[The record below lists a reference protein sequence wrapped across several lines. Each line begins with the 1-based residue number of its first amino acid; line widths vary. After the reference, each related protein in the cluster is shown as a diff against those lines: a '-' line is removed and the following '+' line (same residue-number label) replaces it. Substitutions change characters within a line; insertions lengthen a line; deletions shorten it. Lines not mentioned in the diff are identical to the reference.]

1 MNSVSSPG
9 YRRALL
15 KISGEALAGEKG
27 FGLNGSKISWIA
39 NEIVSAAEDGRKI
52 GVVVGGGNI
61 MRGVDAQSVGA
72 EPLVG
77 DEMGMVATVINA
89 LALRSSI
96 ELQGRKCRVMSSFEI
111 GKFVDV
117 FSREKL
123 MDCLKRDEV
132 VVFAGGTGNPCF
144 TTDSAAALRA
154 VQMRAEVMVKATQVD
169 GVYDRDPKKFPDA
182 CRFESI
188 TSEEALQRRLKV
200 IDAASIEILG
210 RYSIPTI
217 VLNLHVQGNIKRAI
231 TGEKVGTTIIA

>member
-1 MNSVSSPG
+1 
-9 YRRALL
+9 
-15 KISGEALAGEKG
+15 
-27 FGLNGSKISWIA
+27 
-39 NEIVSAAEDGRKI
+39 
-52 GVVVGGGNI
+52 
-61 MRGVDAQSVGA
+61 
-72 EPLVG
+72 
-77 DEMGMVATVINA
+77 
-89 LALRSSI
+89 
-96 ELQGRKCRVMSSFEI
+96 MSSFEI